1 MNENRWP
8 VAKEGF
14 PFLIPSLILTVGV
27 AAIGW
32 TVLTVLGILLTLF
45 IAFFFR
51 NPKREIPDLHNI
63 ILSPADGKVI
73 HVGEDQEDRFLKER
87 ALKISIFMSVLD
99 VHINRSPV
107 TGKVLERS
115 YHPGRFLVASAEK
128 ASLDNEQNALVL
140 EMEDH
145 SKILVIQIAGF
156 IARRIVCYANA
167 GDRLKMGETFGL
179 IRFGSRV
186 DLYLPANVKPT
197 VRVGQHI
204 KGGESIVGY
213 RV

>member
-1 MNENRWP
+1 MNENQWP
-8 VAKEGF
+8 VAKEGL
-14 PFLIPSLILTVGV
+14 PFLVPSLLLTIGV
-27 AAIGW
+27 TLIGW
-32 TVLTVLGILLTLF
+32 MALAVLGILLTLF

-51 NPKREIPDLHNI
+51 NPKREVPDLKNI

-73 HVGEDQEDRFLKER
+73 YVGEAQEERFLKER
-87 ALKISIFMSVLD
+87 ALKISIFMSLLD
-99 VHINRSPV
+99 VHINRSPA
-107 TGKVLERS
+107 TGKVAERS
-115 YHPGRFLVASAEK
+115 YHPGRFFVASAEK

-140 EMEDH
+140 EMEDQ
-145 SKILVIQIAGF
+145 SKILVVQIAGF
-156 IARRIVCYANA
+156 IARRIVCYVQA

-186 DLYLPANVKPT
+186 DLYLPVNVKPT
-197 VRVGQHI
+197 VRVGQHV